1 MRNGKR
7 PRENDDGLATG
18 TAWESHVDK
27 KPRSDT
33 SNFEDDR
40 RQQREAELS
49 RVPPPLLSSL
59 LTDFVCH
66 LLTAA
71 MLTTELGLGS
81 PSTSS
86 AC

>member
-1 MRNGKR
+1 MTMRNGKR

-49 RVPPPLLSSL
+49 RVPRRS
-59 LTDFVCH
+59 
-66 LLTAA
+66 
-71 MLTTELGLGS
+71 
-81 PSTSS
+81 
-86 AC
+86 